1 MRAWRLTREAF
12 RQDPL
17 SGQGAAR
24 AGSRWNSPGVRMGY
38 ASSSRPLAILEMLV
52 HVTRHTVPA
61 DTILIPIEVPD
72 ELIMKAQGLP
82 NDWNALPYSSAARQ
96 FGDRWAREATSAV
109 LLVPSV
115 ILPSEDNLLINPAH
129 PQFNRLEILPPES
142 FQFDRRLLR

>member
-1 MRAWRLTREAF
+1 
-12 RQDPL
+12 
-17 SGQGAAR
+17 
-24 AGSRWNSPGVRMGY
+24 MGY

-72 ELIMKAQGLP
+72 ELIMVAQGLP
-82 NDWNALPYSSAARQ
+82 NDWNALPYSSSARQ
-96 FGDRWAREATSAV
+96 FGDRWARERTSAV

-129 PQFNRLEILPPES
+129 PQFNRLEILPPDS